1 MNTSTQN
8 AGRKRT
14 TLIVALVA
22 CLVLAVGAGVFAWFS
37 AQDTKTNTFVA
48 GDGITEPDKKPDPGK
63 PEGGGDGG
71 DENVDENDHYI
82 IETEWVDNSPIV
94 PNSFVPKNPNVG
106 IGEKSKPAYVFVD
119 VKNNLGADTYF
130 VLGANW
136 EPVANKAEKYS
147 DATFD
152 ASINKDRCYTS
163 GLFVYVGSD
172 PSTTA
177 ALLTPSGNGK
187 DVYTGEVFDRVYT
200 NADFEKLAES
210 KTIEVKAFLAAATDE
225 GDQLNTKFDE
235 IQNEAIKWAG
245 RQ

>member
-8 AGRKRT
+8 TGRKRT

-22 CLVLAVGAGVFAWFS
+22 CLVLAVGAGVFSWFS

-71 DENVDENDHYI
+71 DENTGADDHYI
-82 IETEWVDNSPIV
+82 IETEWVDRSPIV

-106 IGEKSKPAYVFVD
+106 IGAQSKPAYIFVD
-119 VKNNLGADTYF
+119 VKNSLGEGSYF
-130 VLGANW
+130 VLGTNW
-136 EPVANKAEKYS
+136 EPVADKAEKYAG
-147 DATFD
+147 ATFD
-152 ASINKDRCYTS
+152 ASISKDRCYTS
-163 GLFVYVGSD
+163 GLFVYVGPD

-177 ALLTPSGNGK
+177 ALLTPKGNGK
-187 DVYTGEVFDRVYT
+187 DVYTGEVFNRVYT
-200 NADFEKLAES
+200 NADFKKLEGD

-235 IQNEAIKWAG
+235 IQTEAIKWAG
-245 RQ
+245 R